1 MTIERAV
8 EIVLEEAE
16 RFEQNAQ
23 MLARDAQDPDGKC
36 AKWADVY
43 REKARALRLV
53 AEHANQ
59 ESTMRPLTAE
69 EAVDAGIV
77 EVYLGE
83 DESRYPGMRGKPY
96 VRHPVGCS
104 VDEVIVAMRRRKEH
118 ATDDA
123 AE

>member
-36 AKWADVY
+36 AKWADLY

-53 AEHANQ
+53 
-59 ESTMRPLTAE
+59 
-69 EAVDAGIV
+69 V
-77 EVYLGE
+77 ERVKEGE
-83 DESRYPGMRGKPY
+83 PRCNR
-96 VRHPVGCS
+96 
-104 VDEVIVAMRRRKEH
+104 
-118 ATDDA
+118 
-123 AE
+123 